1 MIFFIIFLWIS
12 NVIDN
17 ERGIMI
23 TILIVILDAL
33 SDIICTFGT
42 LDILL
47 LLLLCC
53 VHYEYS

>member
-1 MIFFIIFLWIS
+1 MIFIIVLWIS

-33 SDIICTFGT
+33 SDIICTLGT

-47 LLLLCC
+47 LLCR